1 MAVFNMVRGKV
12 DLKNGVRM
20 GRPKRVVRGLD
31 SNHNRVIKMTGNKK
45 KQGRGRRA
53 QYVSSTLGEC
63 YCCHCR
69 RRTRK
74 SRKNMTRKTRT
85 RVPMWKST
93 KKRTTMTITTAKTV
107 E

>member
-45 KQGRGRRA
+45 KQGRGGGHNTSP
-53 QYVSSTLGEC
+53 QHWGNVIVVIVGGGQG
-63 YCCHCR
+63 
-69 RRTRK
+69 K
-74 SRKNMTRKTRT
+74 
-85 RVPMWKST
+85 
-93 KKRTTMTITTAKTV
+93 V
-107 E
+107 ERI